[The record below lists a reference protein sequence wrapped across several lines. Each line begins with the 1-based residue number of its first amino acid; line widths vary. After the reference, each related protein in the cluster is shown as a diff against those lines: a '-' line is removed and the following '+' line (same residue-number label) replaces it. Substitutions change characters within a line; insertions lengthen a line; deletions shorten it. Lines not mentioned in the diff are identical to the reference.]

1 MAHNGDLGGRKTE
14 RAFAAVDAYLEIAK
28 KHGIDPVHMALAWC
42 MTRPFMASVI
52 FGATTMDQLDQAL
65 GYVDVT
71 LSNEILAEID
81 ATHRQHPMPY

>member
-1 MAHNGDLGGRKTE
+1 
-14 RAFAAVDAYLEIAK
+14 
-28 KHGIDPVHMALAWC
+28 MALAWC

-71 LSNEILAEID
+71 LSDEILAEID